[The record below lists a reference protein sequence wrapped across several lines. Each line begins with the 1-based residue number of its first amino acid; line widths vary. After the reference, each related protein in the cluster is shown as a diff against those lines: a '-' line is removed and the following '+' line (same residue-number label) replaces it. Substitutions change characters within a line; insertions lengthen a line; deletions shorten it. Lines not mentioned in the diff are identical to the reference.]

1 MKLILKDYK
10 FSKLKGYLKKNSI
23 LFIYNSKIKKQFIQN
38 IQKFKKN
45 NVKSYYVSNSLMK
58 KCLSNSIYYNYTFLV
73 SGLVLFQEITEKSNL
88 KKLNKQDILLGIKLN
103 NKIYIATNPILQK
116 NIKLNYKNEITNLLN
131 TFKKSTKLLKS
142 FSK

>member
-1 MKLILKDYK
+1 MKLILKNYK

-38 IQKFKKN
+38 IQKSKKI

-58 KCLSNSIYYNYTFLV
+58 KCLSNSIYSNYTFLI

-103 NKIYIATNPILQK
+103 NKIYIVTNPIIQK
-116 NIKLNYKNEITNLLN
+116 NIKLNYKNEITNLLK
-131 TFKKSTKLLKS
+131 TFKQSTKILKNL
-142 FSK
+142 SK

>member
-38 IQKFKKN
+38 IQKFKKI
-45 NVKSYYVSNSLMK
+45 NVKCYYVSNSLMK
-58 KCLSNSIYYNYTFLV
+58 KCLSNSIYSNYTFLV

-103 NKIYIATNPILQK
+103 
-116 NIKLNYKNEITNLLN
+116 YKNEITNLLK
-131 TFKKSTKLLKS
+131 TFKQSTKILKKL
-142 FSK
+142 SK